1 MNYLLTPKLTK
12 KNFYTLHPWLL
23 LAVMLVGLYGNSN
36 AQGLGNSPYSIFGVG
51 DTYTLGYAANAG
63 MADVGVST
71 SNGFSVNGINPAL
84 LVRNRVTFF
93 EVGLAGVSR
102 TLNQTGYEKLRSFGA
117 NINNLVFAFP
127 ASSRWTLT
135 IGLRPFSTVEYKST
149 LYRKIPNSIYEGKYS
164 YNGSGGLNRVIFG
177 NGFQVGKS
185 LNLGVEASYVFGN
198 IRRSSETQLLIGD
211 SQDYLVSRNDRTSVG
226 SLAFKWGAA
235 YRLTLKKDQYLN
247 FGAVADFKTNL
258 NSKQTSTFEITNQ
271 NGLLVANPDTI
282 RDQSG
287 SLTMPAHYRLGIS
300 YEKWLKFV
308 VSLEYDYQAW
318 SQFRSIDQINQSL
331 ANTSGWHFGVD
342 YIPRINS
349 TKYFQLV
356 AYRFGINYRNTPY
369 ILNGQNPNDISGSIG
384 FTLPIGKSFGNSM
397 SLGITGGTRGTIDNG
412 AVRETYVRF
421 NVGFSLSDRWFVKP
435 KLD

>member
-1 MNYLLTPKLTK
+1 MNFIQIPKSFKYILQTLLSFAPLFLSLTVS
-12 KNFYTLHPWLL
+12 FSE
-23 LAVMLVGLYGNSN
+23 AR
-36 AQGLGNSPYSIFGVG
+36 AQGLGNSPYSTFGIG
-51 DTYTLGYAANAG
+51 DTYTQGYASSAG

-93 EVGLAGVSR
+93 EVGLVGVSR
-102 TLNQTGYEKLRSFGA
+102 TLNQTNYEKLRSFGA

-127 ASSRWTLT
+127 ASSKWTLT
-135 IGLRPFSTVEYKST
+135 IGLRPLSTVEYKST

-164 YNGSGGLNRVIFG
+164 YNGSGGLNRVVFG

-211 SQDYLVSRNDRTSVG
+211 SQDHLVARNDRTSVG

-235 YRLTLKKDQYLN
+235 YRLVLKKDQYLN

-258 NSKQTSTFEITNQ
+258 SAKQTSTFEITNLS
-271 NGLLVANPDTI
+271 GLLVANPDTI
-282 RDQSG
+282 RDKAG
-287 SLTMPAHYRLGIS
+287 SLTLPAHYRVGLS
-300 YEKWLKFV
+300 YEKWLKLV

-318 SQFRSIDQINQSL
+318 SQFRNIDQLTQSMT
-331 ANTSGWHFGVD
+331 NTSGWHLGVD

-356 AYRFGINYRNTPY
+356 SYRFGVNYRNTPY
-369 ILNGQNPNDISGSIG
+369 LFNGQNPKDLSASIG

-397 SLGITGGTRGTIDNG
+397 NLGITGGRRGVIDNG
-412 AVRETYVRF
+412 AVQETYVRF